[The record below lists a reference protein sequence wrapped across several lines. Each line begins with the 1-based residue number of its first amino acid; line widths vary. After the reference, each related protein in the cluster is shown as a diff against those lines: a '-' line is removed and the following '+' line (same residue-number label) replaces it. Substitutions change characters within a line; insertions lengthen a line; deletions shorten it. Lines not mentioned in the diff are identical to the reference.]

1 MLPFMGNYLSKFAIK
16 VQGAE
21 SDNKIHNYCTLE
33 DEFDPEL
40 QRRKRARSNE
50 QMQESDTATTRV
62 QDSSVCKSPQRKRG
76 SFADAAI
83 SPELM
88 VAEESGT
95 HPPLLKCSETRNA
108 AATGSFFFHTPA
120 LAPASAPAA
129 TATSV
134 PAPPKRKR
142 RLSIIAC
149 SSSESKQKPREERA
163 VAKYVLNWFLVDT
176 DEQDT
181 DFQVFL
187 LVDFIAAL
195 TKVMRA
201 RMDDSSDSMYG
212 KYLSLRSF
220 ENETNAIRSVITT
233 ASMTLFPHIN
243 NPDVTYHE
251 ADVQKRIRSID
262 TDRYE
267 RYLCAEI
274 GKGDFYG
281 VQEYMWGVSE
291 ILRKLHATRSQK
303 NEIVDPI
310 YAAVF
315 VHVVTQL
322 SRVCFMRDRRS
333 WMM

>member
-1 MLPFMGNYLSKFAIK
+1 
-16 VQGAE
+16 
-21 SDNKIHNYCTLE
+21 
-33 DEFDPEL
+33 
-40 QRRKRARSNE
+40 
-50 QMQESDTATTRV
+50 
-62 QDSSVCKSPQRKRG
+62 
-76 SFADAAI
+76 
-83 SPELM
+83 
-88 VAEESGT
+88 
-95 HPPLLKCSETRNA
+95 
-108 AATGSFFFHTPA
+108 
-120 LAPASAPAA
+120 
-129 TATSV
+129 
-134 PAPPKRKR
+134 
-142 RLSIIAC
+142 
-149 SSSESKQKPREERA
+149 
-163 VAKYVLNWFLVDT
+163 VLNWFLDDT

-201 RMDDSSDSMYG
+201 RMADTSDSMYG

-220 ENETNAIRSVITT
+220 ENETNAIRAVITT

-251 ADVQKRIRSID
+251 EDVQKRIRSID

-267 RYLCAEI
+267 RHLWAEI

-291 ILRKLHATRSQK
+291 ILRKLHATRSK
-303 NEIVDPI
+303 NNEVVDPI

-322 SRVCFMRDRRS
+322 SRVCCTRDRRS
-333 WMM
+333 WMLA